1 MIGAIVLAAGRSRR
15 MGTQKLLL
23 KLGGKPVISRIVD
36 EVLRCPIDAICVV
49 IGQDGLQVMEV
60 LSGRRVQFVRNDTV
74 ESDMLSSVRCG
85 LQALPASCTEVLVVL
100 GDQPTLSAKIIVKLI
115 EALRLAPDCI
125 AVPAYGGKRGHPL
138 LFASQ
143 YRDELLARH
152 DEAGLRG
159 LILSHPDKVVEVESD
174 TPSVLE
180 DMDRPED
187 YERIAAL
194 FSKEER

>member
-23 KLGGKPVISRIVD
+23 KLGGQMVITRIVD
-36 EVLRCPIDAICVV
+36 EVLRCPIDSICVV
-49 IGQDGLQVMEV
+49 IGQEGLQITEA
-60 LSGRRVQFVRNDTV
+60 LAGRRVQFVRNERV
-74 ESDMLSSVRCG
+74 EGDMLSSVRCG
-85 LQALPASCTEVLVVL
+85 LQALPAICAGVLVIL
-100 GDQPTLSAKIIVKLI
+100 GDQPSLSATIIVKLI
-115 EALRLAPDCI
+115 EAFRLAPDCI

-138 LFASQ
+138 LFASY
-143 YRDELLARH
+143 YRDEILTRY
-152 DEAGLRG
+152 DQTGLRG
-159 LILSHPDKVVEVESD
+159 LLLSHPDKVVEVESD